1 MTYRAKSAL
10 LSTAIAVVFST
21 GAFAADLPVR
31 GPAYRAPPPAYSSW
45 TGYYFGGNIGY
56 SWGRS
61 ENNVR
66 VTGLPPVLFG
76 LPTASLAAGDRDHQD
91 VDGVIGGFQS
101 GYNWQ
106 VGQWVMG
113 MESDLQASGQKGDT
127 RYCGL
132 GGTTCAVASIDASHR
147 LSWFGTAR
155 SRLGM
160 LVTPSTLL
168 YGTGGVAYGQVK
180 SDYTLNLA
188 NVPFATANFKDVKAG
203 WTLGAGVEFAITG
216 NWSTKLEYLYMD
228 LGKNEITA
236 RVGGVTTT
244 FERKL
249 TDHIA
254 RVGVNYRFGG
264 GGPVYAN
271 Y

>member
-56 SWGRS
+56 SWGRAS
-61 ENNVR
+61 TDVS
-66 VTGLPPVLFG
+66 VTGFPIV
-76 LPTASLAAGDRDHQD
+76 AERQD
-91 VDGVIGGFQS
+91 VDGAIGGFQS

-113 MESDLQASGQKGDT
+113 MESDLQASGQKGST
-127 RYCGL
+127 RYIL
-132 GGTTCAVASIDASHR
+132 PGGFALDASHK

-155 SRLGM
+155 SRVGI
-160 LVTPSTLL
+160 LVTPSVLL
-168 YGTGGVAYGQVK
+168 YGTAGAAYGQVK
-180 SDYTLNLA
+180 ADYLFTPGAALVSL
-188 NVPFATANFKDVKAG
+188 KDTKAG
-203 WTLGAGVEFAITG
+203 WTAGAGIEAALAG
-216 NWSTKLEYLYMD
+216 NWSAKLEYLYID
-228 LGKNEITA
+228 LGKNQVTA
-236 RVGGVTTT
+236 ALAGANIVTVDRR
-244 FERKL
+244 FN
-249 TDHIA
+249 DHIA